1 LWIKFLT
8 SAIDSKNAK
17 AIKTQSITIIALHLL
32 SDIALSRQWIFN
44 KRSGLPEKAYK
55 DMFILCVLGELCGE

>member
-8 SAIDSKNAK
+8 SAIDSKNAT

-32 SDIALSRQWIFN
+32 SDIALFSAGAGDALLLPL
-44 KRSGLPEKAYK
+44 SG
-55 DMFILCVLGELCGE
+55 G